1 MVETLE
7 HPRIIPTS
15 NTFDGG
21 RFKQNVKLAPYTT
34 WNIGG
39 EAELFVEPNSVSEIL
54 DIYHFAKNKNLPLTI
69 LGRGSNT
76 LIADEGVPGIVICLR
91 NSFDDITIEPD
102 GQTIR
107 AQAGCP
113 LPKVA
118 IVAGQQGLEGFEFL
132 VSIPG
137 TVGAGVT
144 INAGVGGADGTAV
157 NTILKDVTVLELSTG
172 NVQTLQANDLELR
185 YRHSNLPERNLWV
198 LEATMTS
205 SRLGSPQDIKEAQK
219 ALLKKRAAKLP
230 LQRQTSG
237 SVFKQPPGGQA
248 AGWYVDQA
256 GLKGHQLGGARISPK
271 HGNWIENT
279 GTAAAKEVKELMVFI
294 QETVQ
299 QRFGIWLEREV
310 RFIPEDTPQE
320 SRR

>member
-1 MVETLE
+1 MIETLE
-7 HPRIIPTS
+7 KPKALLPPKLLKK
-15 NTFDGG
+15 
-21 RFKQNVKLAPYTT
+21 FKKKVGLAPFTT

-39 EAELFVEPNSVSEIL
+39 EAELFVEPDSVEEIV
-54 DIYHFAKNKNLPLTI
+54 DIYHYAKETNLPLTI

-76 LIADEGVPGIVICLR
+76 LIADEGVPGIVLCLR
-91 NSFDDITIEPD
+91 NSFDDIQVEAD
-102 GQTIR
+102 GKTIR

-118 IVAGQQGLEGFEFL
+118 IVAGQQGLAGFEFL

-137 TVGAGVT
+137 TVGAGVA
-144 INAGVGGADGTAV
+144 INAGVGGADGIAM
-157 NTILKDVTVLELSTG
+157 NTIVKDVIVLELATG
-172 NVQTLQANDLELR
+172 VVRTLGASELDLS
-185 YRHSNLPERNLWV
+185 YRHSNIPERNLWV
-198 LEATMTS
+198 LEATMS
-205 SRLGSPQDIKEAQK
+205 SADLGSPENIKEAQK

-279 GTAAAKEVKELMVFI
+279 GDATAKEVKELMAFI

-299 QRFGIWLEREV
+299 NKFGIWLEREV
-310 RFIPEDTPQE
+310 RFLPEE
-320 SRR
+320 SFRGSLS